1 MNMVSVAVIDDGIKE
16 GIFQPCKLTESV
28 LITKNLKAI
37 QCKNSNNDFMSH
49 GTICGGI
56 LYQACP
62 NIELHS
68 VKIKDANRNGDM
80 SRLLRAIEYCVEKKI
95 KIISLSVGSTSQSD
109 EEPLK
114 KCICDAINNNTI
126 VVAAYSNQM
135 VKTYPACMD
144 GVIGVCHS
152 VKAMA
157 GLYKKKIDGNVVF
170 CEYGVADLTQT
181 NGCIYRTDIA
191 NSFAVPRVTARI
203 AGYCNDNM
211 AVSASEVYQYLLK
224 QCIN

>member
-80 SRLLRAIEYCVEKKI
+80 SRLF
-95 KIISLSVGSTSQSD
+95 D
-109 EEPLK
+109 
-114 KCICDAINNNTI
+114 
-126 VVAAYSNQM
+126 
-135 VKTYPACMD
+135 
-144 GVIGVCHS
+144 
-152 VKAMA
+152 
-157 GLYKKKIDGNVVF
+157 
-170 CEYGVADLTQT
+170 
-181 NGCIYRTDIA
+181 
-191 NSFAVPRVTARI
+191 
-203 AGYCNDNM
+203 
-211 AVSASEVYQYLLK
+211 
-224 QCIN
+224 